1 MENLTKICKECG
13 RELPLSQF
21 NKNKGMKDGH
31 VNICKDCQRLQR
43 QIRNK
48 SVIVP
53 AKTEG
58 SFTCPVCKKELPIDH
73 FNIYG
78 RSKTGRDWLCRE
90 CRIYHSELNQN
101 QDKNYFRKL
110 RIKVDPEYRKEQY
123 EIDRKSRIKNF
134 KRAMFTAAKY
144 RAEQKGIEFDID
156 IDDIIIPDK
165 CPILECDFVYGTSNN
180 YSYSPSLD
188 RIDNSKGYIK
198 GNIQVISSKA
208 NTMKN
213 SATQEELVK
222 FCKNILRYSPTYTKN
237 ESIDLEDKEPL
248 G

>member
-1 MENLTKICKECG
+1 
-13 RELPLSQF
+13 
-21 NKNKGMKDGH
+21 
-31 VNICKDCQRLQR
+31 
-43 QIRNK
+43 
-48 SVIVP
+48 
-53 AKTEG
+53 
-58 SFTCPVCKKELPIDH
+58 
-73 FNIYG
+73 
-78 RSKTGRDWLCRE
+78 
-90 CRIYHSELNQN
+90 
-101 QDKNYFRKL
+101 
-110 RIKVDPEYRKEQY
+110 
-123 EIDRKSRIKNF
+123 
-134 KRAMFTAAKY
+134 MFTAAKY